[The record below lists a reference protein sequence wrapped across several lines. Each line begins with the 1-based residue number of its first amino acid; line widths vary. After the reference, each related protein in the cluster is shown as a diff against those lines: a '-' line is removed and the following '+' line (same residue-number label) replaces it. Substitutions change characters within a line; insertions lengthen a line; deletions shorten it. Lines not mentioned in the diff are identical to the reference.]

1 MSESK
6 CGESKDDFYY
16 SEGKDSKHHD
26 NDSKQRKQLVKIEIT
41 KINIEPSGVVDLSSP
56 LELNIGFEL
65 DKDTNE
71 SYWIIKLLV
80 DSCDKRIIKILGKTD
95 VEDYLEGDSDMFFN
109 ADNIDVS
116 GISPSV
122 LANSGLLMA
131 CFIVNGEEIASVN
144 MVNIFKLK
152 YNYNLFFNHHIL
164 YN

>member
-6 CGESKDDFYY
+6 GGESKDDYYY
-16 SEGKDSKHHD
+16 SEGKDSKSDD
-26 NDSKQRKQLVKIEIT
+26 NDSKSNYNQQKQLVKIDVT

-65 DKDTNE
+65 DNDVNE

-80 DSCDKRIIKILGKTD
+80 DSCDKRIIKILGKTEL
-95 VEDYLEGDSDMFFN
+95 EDYLEGDSDMFFN

-131 CFIVNGEEIASVN
+131 CFIVNGKEIASVN
-144 MVNIFKLK
+144 MVCIYIIKSL
-152 YNYNLFFNHHIL
+152 LLISL
-164 YN
+164 Y